1 MNSQQVVLIIALLI
15 LLLLVVLYYSNSTN
29 QHNNNERRHL
39 SHERR
44 IPVFYPSAGGDGEY
58 DVFYNT
64 VLNDRYAGCFG
75 AATQPTG
82 SISEGTLPLFYNH
95 SINSMSEVSPAAYN
109 QQWYGP
115 HSGYLN

>member
-1 MNSQQVVLIIALLI
+1 MNSQQAVLIVAFLI
-15 LLLLVVLYYSNSTN
+15 LLLVVVLYYSNPNN
-29 QHNNNERRHL
+29 QSNSNERRHL
-39 SHERR
+39 SQERR
-44 IPVFYPSAGGDGEY
+44 IPVLYPSEHDGEY